1 MKNESQ
7 GSLLEKKLADNQR
20 IRIAGKKFHIP
31 KSIPTSIITFI
42 ISLILLPIILSATF
56 MLIEYLSGI
65 VIWYLKNTSSDVVY
79 YMIAGTIVSW
89 LFCLVH
95 MIFKKGEVLESI
107 VDCTENMLILTYT
120 IVYIVVIIFK
130 IIDNGASLT
139 FEFLFQLLIQA
150 IMALFSTLAW
160 TLVATL
166 IGLFVVVILS
176 FLMRGIFKR
185 LILYVE
191 LTKARKSRCY
201 KALCYLIKDYDFDQ
215 TKSIDYIFIT
225 NDRINVIDDDQ
236 EIQEIIFKEHKLP
249 DLTQYGIA
257 AMACLIKLRN
267 PYFRIKSDIL
277 GLTLINTNLE
287 TQLLDERTVEIK
299 LDEVAKMSEE
309 IKKKKSFFAKIKP
322 PIFNKISES
331 PKTVKT
337 VKKVTKNK
345 NNSLKNKDSKQK
357 KNKNNSPKDK
367 KKKSTVK

>member
-42 ISLILLPIILSATF
+42 LSLILLPIILSATF

-79 YMIAGTIVSW
+79 YMIAGTIVAW

-95 MIFKKGEVLESI
+95 MIFKKGEVIESI
-107 VDCTENMLILTYT
+107 FDCTENMLIITYT
-120 IVYIVVIIFK
+120 IVYIIVIIFK

-277 GLTLINTNLE
+277 GLTMINTNLE

-299 LDEVAKMSEE
+299 LDEVAKMTEE
-309 IKKKKSFFAKIKP
+309 IKKKKSIFAKLKL
-322 PIFNKISES
+322 PIFNKIAES
-331 PKTVKT
+331 SKK
-337 VKKVTKNK
+337 VKKSNKNK
-345 NNSLKNKDSKQK
+345 SNSSKKKDTSKEKNKSNSS
-357 KNKNNSPKDK
+357 KNKKM
-367 KKKSTVK
+367 KSTVK